1 VQHGGPCIP
10 ALAEPSRASRGRSPQ
25 RHHEFL
31 WHRSRIDAAALDR
44 RPGSRGALV
53 TLVMVVSG
61 SRGSGGNGEGAC
73 EECLGVGP
81 GKAAVRAR
89 LRTATASERRV
100 CKSVGKERR
109 MSVGAEGWT
118 ADFILEESGVVVRA
132 ARIPPNRQT
141 LNLRGRLV
149 ALALS
154 LYAGILH
161 I

>member
-1 VQHGGPCIP
+1 M
-10 ALAEPSRASRGRSPQ
+10 
-25 RHHEFL
+25 
-31 WHRSRIDAAALDR
+31 WHRSRIEAAALDR

-61 SRGSGGNGEGAC
+61 SGGSGGKGEGAC

-89 LRTATASERRV
+89 SRTATASERRV

-118 ADFILEESGVVVRA
+118 TDFILEESGVVVRA
-132 ARIPPNRQT
+132 ARIPPKCPNRQT
-141 LNLRGRLV
+141 LNLGGRLV